1 MAIVAMIVGADLAGV
16 LGALLAIPT
25 AASLGVVIDELV
37 LSGAAGSAG
46 PQPEA
51 AD

>member
-1 MAIVAMIVGADLAGV
+1 V

-25 AASLGVVIDELV
+25 AASLGVIVDELIFV
-37 LSGAAGSAG
+37 NRSGA
-46 PQPEA
+46 PESGVPEP

>member
-1 MAIVAMIVGADLAGV
+1 VPIVAVIVGANLAGV

-37 LSGAAGSAG
+37 FSGAAGSTA